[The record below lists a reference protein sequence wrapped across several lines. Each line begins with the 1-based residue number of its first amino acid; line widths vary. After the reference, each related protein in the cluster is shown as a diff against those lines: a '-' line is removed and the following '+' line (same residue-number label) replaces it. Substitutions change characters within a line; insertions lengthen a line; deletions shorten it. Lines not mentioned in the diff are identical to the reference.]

1 MPYENEHAARLKN
14 PKDFDPKSFRRT
26 NGGTIYGSKKVPK
39 TIAIIWAKLKGK
51 SKPSDPPIPQSLRF
65 PTKSWTV
72 QKAKKWLKDNNV
84 KYQSFEPAEKKKSK
98 ASYAKEQTKKK
109 YTCECIKCGH
119 ILETDK
125 HCKDIKCS
133 KCGGQ
138 MRRKER
144 PGPGQSANKKEK
156 QSMSEDTA
164 PTNACIFNDNAV
176 VTFAKGDD
184 DKKSNNFRIVGYT
197 GVVMKDHWFWGN
209 VAFDLEGMKF
219 AKKRTPVL
227 AEHFRDVRIGFTTK
241 QDIKDQVIVEGPFL
255 DNDDAQK
262 LKADMEKG
270 FPMEASLLVPPL
282 IVEHVKEGESVKV
295 NGNTL
300 KGPGTVFRKST
311 IMEVSMCVFG
321 FDSNT
326 KSSAYAD
333 SDNQKIKFNLIQE
346 NTIMNGTEE
355 TQTVTEIESVESFAE
370 LYPEFHKE
378 IRAEGMSEGKKEER
392 ALFAALKDACGD
404 DHELLVQCFSEN
416 KTAAEAM
423 KLRVEKIE
431 KEKTQLTEK
440 VTELQKKKPAVEAA
454 RTEFTDEATPP
465 GKQTETGSADEAALK
480 AEFAASADL
489 QAEYG
494 GDVDAYIA
502 FKKADTAGRVRIAG
516 QTRT

>member
-1 MPYENEHAARLKN
+1 MPYENEHSARLKN
-14 PKDFDPKSFRRT
+14 PKDFEPDSFRRT
-26 NGGTIYGSKKVPK
+26 NGGTIYGTKKVPK

-51 SKPSDPPIPQSLRF
+51 SKPKDPVIPQALRF
-65 PTKSWTV
+65 STKNWTV
-72 QKAKKWLKDNNV
+72 QKAKKWLKDNNI
-84 KYQSFEPAEKKKSK
+84 KYQSFEPAK
-98 ASYAKEQTKKK
+98 
-109 YTCECIKCGH
+109 
-119 ILETDK
+119 
-125 HCKDIKCS
+125 
-133 KCGGQ
+133 
-138 MRRKER
+138 
-144 PGPGQSANKKEK
+144 KKEK
-156 QSMSEDTA
+156 SSMSNDTA
-164 PTNACIFNDNAV
+164 PVNACIFNDSAE

-197 GVVMKDHWFWGN
+197 GVIMKGHWFWGN

-219 AKKRTPVL
+219 AKRRTPVL

-295 NGNTL
+295 NGHTL
-300 KGPGTVFRKST
+300 KGPGAVFRKST
-311 IMEVSMCVFG
+311 ILEVSMCVFG

-346 NTIMNGTEE
+346 TNIMAGTEE

-378 IRAEGMSEGKKEER
+378 ILAVGLAEGQKQER
-392 ALFAALKDACGD
+392 DLFAELQEACGD
-404 DHELLVQCFSEN
+404 DHELLVQCFSES

-423 KLRVEKIE
+423 KLLADKLG
-431 KEKTQLTEK
+431 KENTKLTEK
-440 VTELQKKKPAVEAA
+440 VTELQKAKPAVEAA
-454 RTEFTDEATPP
+454 RVEFSDEAKPP
-465 GKQTETGSADEAALK
+465 GEETETGSADEAALK

-494 GDVDAYIA
+494 GDVKAYVA
-502 FKKADTAGRVRIAG
+502 FKKADAEGQVRIAH
-516 QTRT
+516 QNN